1 MGRGEK
7 KEESQESSEIFK
19 LTFGEFK
26 WNFLVSMLAIRAGA
40 SERRSFKDISQE
52 GFPTKTLGDDVR
64 TVER

>member
-7 KEESQESSEIFK
+7 KEESQESSEIFT

-40 SERRSFKDISQE
+40 SERSFKDICQE